1 MMKVKRESTFVL
13 AQMAS
18 DGYPDHNLEEARK
31 AMAEAQKYEPDM
43 VIFPELFMSE
53 FPLGTPVEVCHSTA
67 QRLDGPF
74 VTEMRALAKQYG
86 TWVVFGMNEIVDDPD
101 DDRNYNTSVVVN
113 SEGEIVTHY
122 HKTHLYDAFGSKESD
137 KIKPGDQLFE
147 PIDTPFGRI
156 GLFVCYEVRF
166 PEVAR
171 DQRAKGADIII
182 MPTAWVCGKM
192 KSLHFRSL
200 ITARAIENTVYML
213 ACDQA
218 NDKSIG
224 ESVVVD
230 PMGVPVASA
239 GGEKQ
244 LLVARVSLDRV
255 DAVRKKLPAYKDR
268 RRNVDGKH
276 HDKRFGDGKTHDG
289 RGVHGRK
296 RNHGR
301 NAALI

>member
-122 HKTHLYDAFGSKESD
+122 HKTHLYDAFGNKESTRSS
-137 KIKPGDQLFE
+137 PATSSLS
-147 PIDTPFGRI
+147 PSTPPSG
-156 GLFVCYEVRF
+156 
-166 PEVAR
+166 
-171 DQRAKGADIII
+171 
-182 MPTAWVCGKM
+182 
-192 KSLHFRSL
+192 
-200 ITARAIENTVYML
+200 
-213 ACDQA
+213 
-218 NDKSIG
+218 
-224 ESVVVD
+224 
-230 PMGVPVASA
+230 ASA
-239 GGEKQ
+239 CSS
-244 LLVARVSLDRV
+244 ATRCASPR
-255 DAVRKKLPAYKDR
+255 
-268 RRNVDGKH
+268 
-276 HDKRFGDGKTHDG
+276 
-289 RGVHGRK
+289 
-296 RNHGR
+296 
-301 NAALI
+301 

>member
-53 FPLGTPVEVCHSTA
+53 FP
-67 QRLDGPF
+67 LDGPF

-268 RRNVDGKH
+268 RPELYVNYGK
-276 HDKRFGDGKTHDG
+276 
-289 RGVHGRK
+289 
-296 RNHGR
+296 
-301 NAALI
+301 

>member
-218 NDKSIG
+218 SI
-224 ESVVVD
+224 
-230 PMGVPVASA
+230 
-239 GGEKQ
+239 
-244 LLVARVSLDRV
+244 
-255 DAVRKKLPAYKDR
+255 
-268 RRNVDGKH
+268 
-276 HDKRFGDGKTHDG
+276 
-289 RGVHGRK
+289 
-296 RNHGR
+296 
-301 NAALI
+301 

>member
-255 DAVRKKLPAYKDR
+255 DAVRKKLPAYKAR
-268 RRNVDGKH
+268 RPALYVNYGK
-276 HDKRFGDGKTHDG
+276 
-289 RGVHGRK
+289 
-296 RNHGR
+296 
-301 NAALI
+301 